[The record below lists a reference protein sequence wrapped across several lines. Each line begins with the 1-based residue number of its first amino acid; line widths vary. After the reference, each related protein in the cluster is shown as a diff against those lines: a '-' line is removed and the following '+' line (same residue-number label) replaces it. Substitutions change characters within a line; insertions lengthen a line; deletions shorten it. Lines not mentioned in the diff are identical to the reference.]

1 MAHEWQH
8 GSFSIST
15 DPARLDV
22 DMVHRFLT
30 GSYWA
35 AGISIETVRRSIA
48 HSLPF
53 GVYTGARQVGFARV
67 ITDYATFAYLAD
79 VFILEEFRGQGL
91 GVWLVQVIVFHPE
104 LQTVRGWLLA
114 TADAH
119 TLYEKVGF
127 RRVQGLG
134 HYMVRPNPTIATPP
148 WPPPRDAAADRE
160 NRADSGRGKV
170 EPSNLP
176 SEGPP
181 R

>member
-1 MAHEWQH
+1 MT
-8 GSFSIST
+8 T
-15 DPARLDV
+15 DKARLDLAV
-22 DMVHRFLT
+22 VHNFLKT
-30 GSYWA
+30 SYWA
-35 AGISIETVRRSIA
+35 AGISADVVVRSVEN
-48 HSLPF
+48 SLTF
-53 GVYTGARQVGFARV
+53 GMFADGAQVGFARV
-67 ITDYATFAYLAD
+67 VTDYATFAYLAD

-91 GVWLVQVIVFHPE
+91 GVWLVEVVVSHPE

-127 RRVQGLG
+127 RRVQGSAY
-134 HYMVRPNPTIATPP
+134 YMVRPNPAVATPP

-176 SEGPP
+176 SEGSS